1 MLPTG
6 RNFFSIDSR
15 AVPTEAAWR
24 IGFAS
29 ATLLIER
36 FVQDHGNYPQAL
48 VLSAWGTANMRT
60 GGDDIAQALAL
71 MGVQPKWDGASRRV
85 TGFDI
90 MPVTVL
96 GRPRVDV
103 TLRASGFFRDAF
115 PAQIAL
121 IDKVARAVG
130 ALDEPEDQ
138 NPIAA
143 RMKAEAA
150 ALQAEGI
157 DADEAMT
164 RAGFRPIRRDPEPMA
179 QDSQTL
185 IDEGIWQDRA
195 DFADAFDLE
204 QLCLWRGLKVSPH
217 GTSLKRGSG
226 GRCSDPQSG

>member
-96 GRPRVDV
+96 ERPRVDV

-115 PAQIAL
+115 PAESL
-121 IDKVARAVG
+121 IER
-130 ALDEPEDQ
+130 
-138 NPIAA
+138 
-143 RMKAEAA
+143 
-150 ALQAEGI
+150 
-157 DADEAMT
+157 
-164 RAGFRPIRRDPEPMA
+164 
-179 QDSQTL
+179 
-185 IDEGIWQDRA
+185 
-195 DFADAFDLE
+195 
-204 QLCLWRGLKVSPH
+204 
-217 GTSLKRGSG
+217 
-226 GRCSDPQSG
+226 